1 MTRTVT
7 VTFADGST
15 HQYNNIPDETTPDQ
29 VLARIA
35 KDFPNK
41 EVKALDG
48 GKKPTPPLNPPVDP
62 TNDGK
67 TPPLNPPVDPTNDGK
82 TPPETG
88 DKKWPTTPD
97 EIKAFQKVNLDPVA
111 KLAVDGVI
119 GSHTYKALINAGY
132 KPPPDFA
139 GVTAYKESVE
149 YFINKMRMLEADA
162 APTATAGTP
171 PPPAAAPAAEDPTAV
186 IAKYTDH
193 PELPAYIDSKTGKVM
208 YMGQEGEMNTPT
220 PKVMPTDWI
229 QRYAP
234 DLAAALKAQG
244 GNQQGYGQQQKSGLF
259 GIKGLGNFDQG
270 TKVNTKQA
278 GADVTSAKA
287 VQQIQA
293 DAKQLTDLV
302 AKLKTF
308 GQAQLGADGKPTAAS
323 IANPN
328 NWGQAESI
336 QESMSRIINK
346 LTLLEATGSAAL
358 NPNAPGA
365 TAATTIPSGGLENQA
380 NQAPAP
386 AAPAPAAPAPAA
398 PQGKPELIK
407 QIQDLMKKINDASGP
422 DGATD
427 PTAIA
432 ALQAAQQALDA
443 ETASVAADQKAKIQG
458 GHDAAIASGAQDD
471 VTGVDAAVAR
481 NAAAPV
487 AAQAANR
494 DSMPFGQAFADAKAK
509 GEKQFT
515 WKGKPYAV
523 KESTNVTFKE
533 NETLARIVDLAR
545 R

>member
-15 HQYNNIPDETTPDQ
+15 HQYNNIPDETTSDQ

-48 GKKPTPPLNPPVDP
+48 GKKPTPPEV
-62 TNDGK
+62 K
-67 TPPLNPPVDPTNDGK
+67 TPPEETPPEVK

-149 YFINKMRMLEADA
+149 YFINKMRMLEDA

-278 GADVTSAKA
+278 GADVTSAKG

-308 GQAQLGADGKPTAAS
+308 GQAELGADGKPTAAS

-346 LTLLEATGSAAL
+346 LTLLEGGWTLPPA
-358 NPNAPGA
+358 GA
-365 TAATTIPSGGLENQA
+365 TPEEQAAIMAKNKAGQDYINNLASQQA
-380 NQAPAP
+380 AQQAPATV
-386 AAPAPAAPAPAA
+386 APATAAPAPAA

-443 ETASVAADQKAKIQG
+443 ETAGVAADQKAKIQA

-487 AAQAANR
+487 AAQASNR
-494 DSMPFGQAFADAKAK
+494 DSMPFGKAFADAKAK